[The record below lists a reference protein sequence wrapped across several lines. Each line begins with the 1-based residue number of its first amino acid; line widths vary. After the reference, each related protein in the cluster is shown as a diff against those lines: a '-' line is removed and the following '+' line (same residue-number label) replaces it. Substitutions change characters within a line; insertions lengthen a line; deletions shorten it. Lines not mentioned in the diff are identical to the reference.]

1 MKMNDL
7 KEGKHLKVKV
17 EGYWHEVEVVKD
29 ESVNEKVFK
38 KLKGDKSFIFE
49 FEVTDIKV

>member
-1 MKMNDL
+1 MKQTDL
-7 KEGKHLKVKV
+7 KEGQRVKVKV

-29 ESVNEKVFK
+29 ESVKEQVFK
-38 KLKGDKSFIFE
+38 KVKGDKSLIFE